1 MTAKI
6 KYTTKKAK
14 TFYEEVFICDY
25 EKFDAY
31 KDSIKSKI
39 NENAYIKLPSLQSD
53 ANCVIVN
60 ETDLYISLTNR
71 DLVTEKTIPT
81 LESQIQSKELKSK
94 RIEQIKITSGYLGVF
109 FIENSKKRKIKKIKF
124 KVPQSICIVTKC
136 FDETYKSNETILNSQ
151 NKRMEQ
157 LENDIQFNNKH
168 FPEKKDRI
176 DELVEEIT
184 EVAEEQ
190 LRFIES
196 DLVLPNLGFLRIYI
210 HQKKQL

>member
-1 MTAKI
+1 MTSTN
-6 KYTTKKAK
+6 KYTTKKTE

-31 KDSIKSKI
+31 KDSTKSKI
-39 NENAYIKLPSLQSD
+39 NENAYIKLPTLQSD

-81 LESQIQSKELKSK
+81 LDKQIQSKELKSK
-94 RIEQIKITSGYLGVF
+94 RVEQIKVKSGYLGVF
-109 FIENSKKRKIKKIKF
+109 FIENGKKRKIKKIKF

-136 FDETYKSNETILNSQ
+136 FDETYKRNETILNYQ

-157 LENDIQFNNKH
+157 LEKDIQFNYKH
-168 FPEKKDRI
+168 FPEKEDRI
-176 DELVEEIT
+176 NKSVEEIT
-184 EVAEEQ
+184 EVAEGQ

-196 DLVLPNLGFLRIYI
+196 DLVPPNLGFLKIYI

>member
-1 MTAKI
+1 MTPTNKI
-6 KYTTKKAK
+6 TTKKAE

-31 KDSIKSKI
+31 KDTTKSNI
-39 NENAYIKLPSLQSD
+39 NENVYIKLAKSEFD
-53 ANCVIVN
+53 ANCVMVN
-60 ETDLYISLTNR
+60 ETDLYISLTNS
-71 DLVTEKTIPT
+71 DLITEKTIPT
-81 LESQIQSKELKSK
+81 LESQIQSKELKRK
-94 RIEQIKITSGYLGVF
+94 RVEQIKVTSGYLGVF
-109 FIENSKKRKIKKIKF
+109 FIENGKKRKIKKIKF

-136 FDETYKSNETILNSQ
+136 FDETYKRNETILNSQ

-157 LENDIQFNNKH
+157 LEKDIQLNYKH

-176 DELVEEIT
+176 NKSVEEIT

-196 DLVLPNLGFLRIYI
+196 DLVPPNLGFLRIYI
-210 HQKKQL
+210 HQKKQI

>member
-1 MTAKI
+1 MTSTSKV
-6 KYTTKKAK
+6 TTKKAE

-25 EKFDAY
+25 KKFDTY
-31 KDSIKSKI
+31 KDTTKSNI
-39 NENAYIKLPSLQSD
+39 NENAYIKLPKSEFD
-53 ANCVIVN
+53 ANCVMVN

-71 DLVTEKTIPT
+71 DLITEKTIPT
-81 LESQIQSKELKSK
+81 LESQIQSKKLKRK
-94 RIEQIKITSGYLGVF
+94 RIEQIKVTSGYLGVF

-136 FDETYKSNETILNSQ
+136 FDETYKSKETTLNSQ

-157 LENDIQFNNKH
+157 LENDIQFNNKN

-176 DELVEEIT
+176 NELVEEIT